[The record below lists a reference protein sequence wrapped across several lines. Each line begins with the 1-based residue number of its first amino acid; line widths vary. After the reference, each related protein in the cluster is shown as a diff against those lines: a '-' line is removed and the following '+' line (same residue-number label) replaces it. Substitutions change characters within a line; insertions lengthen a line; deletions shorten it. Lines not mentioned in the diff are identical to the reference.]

1 MKKTSFLKRQ
11 PTKEENKRGK
21 SEAIVLGA
29 IIGVV
34 VTSTIEYFFSVEI
47 PAIIKW
53 VVIVGGFSILS
64 QKFLGK
70 HLGKKITF

>member
-1 MKKTSFLKRQ
+1 MEKEKTFLKRE
-11 PTKEENKRGK
+11 PTEEEYKRGK

-34 VTSTIEYFFSVEI
+34 VTVAIEYFFDINI

-53 VVIVGGFSILS
+53 VVIVGGFSFLS
-64 QKFLGK
+64 QKFLSK
-70 HLGKKITF
+70 HLGKKL